1 MTKNELQTIAFQLIS
16 NAGEA
21 FSYFYDSVEHANVG
35 NFEKAKELI
44 ALGDKSLNNAHKA
57 QTDLL
62 VAEANEEAM
71 DFSVVLVHAQDHLMT
86 TIMYERI
93 AKQLISI
100 LEGIK
105 NE

>member
-1 MTKNELQTIAFQLIS
+1 MTKNELQGIAFQLIS
-16 NAGEA
+16 DAGEA
-21 FSYFYDSVEHANVG
+21 FSYFYDSVEQAKVG
-35 NFEKAKELI
+35 DFEKAKELI
-44 ALGDKSLNNAHKA
+44 ALGEQSLNNAHKA

-62 VAEANEEAM
+62 VAEANEEEM

-100 LEGIK
+100 LEGAK
-105 NE
+105 SE